1 VRGVFAA
8 PIEGQAQL
16 PYLEIPCRERLFSV
30 LSVLAIREKGALRI
44 PHAYVHAEADSQT
57 KGLVALPTAEGVWD
71 KLPDATD
78 DVSREEQRL
87 QR

>member
-1 VRGVFAA
+1 MRKLEADGRGISGNFRIA
-8 PIEGQAQL
+8 
-16 PYLEIPCRERLFSV
+16 R
-30 LSVLAIREKGALRI
+30 ALRI